1 MRRRLATWLLVVST
15 LVLLV
20 TPVVV
25 WATWPRPDVGVLPGM
40 ADAGSIG
47 PAVPEEPPNVAGASS
62 TARHALTVEV
72 RSARLEDYEPPP
84 RGPRPIGLTIEAIGV
99 RAPIV
104 PVGVEVGSRNV
115 EVPSD
120 VDAVGWYRFG
130 PSPGADGSA
139 VLLGHVDA
147 RTQGPGVFFR
157 LRELEP
163 ADVVLVTFGNGS
175 EFSFRVVA
183 RRSYAKSGLPPMLFE
198 REGRPILALVTCGG
212 SFDQAS
218 RSYSDNVVVFAVPRD

>member
-15 LVLLV
+15 LVLLM
-20 TPVVV
+20 TPVAV
-25 WATWPRPDVGVLPGM
+25 WATWPRPDVGFLPGM
-40 ADAGSIG
+40 ADTGSIG

-62 TARHALTVEV
+62 TSMHALAVEV
-72 RSARLEDYEPPP
+72 RSARLEDYEPPR

-120 VDAVGWYRFG
+120 VDTVGWYRFG
-130 PSPGADGSA
+130 PSPGAGGSA

-163 ADVVLVTFGNGS
+163 EDDVLVTLANGS

-183 RRSYAKSGLPPMLFE
+183 RRSYPKSGLPPMLFE
-198 REGRPILALVTCGG
+198 RDGQPILALVTCGG
-212 SFDQAS
+212 TFDQAS